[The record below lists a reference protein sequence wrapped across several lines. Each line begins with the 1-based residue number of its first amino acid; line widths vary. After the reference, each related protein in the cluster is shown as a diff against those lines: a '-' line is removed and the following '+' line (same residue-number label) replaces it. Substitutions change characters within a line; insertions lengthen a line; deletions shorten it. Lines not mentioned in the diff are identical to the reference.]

1 MEFNEPIFDMNRK
14 DYIRRED
21 MDAEKF
27 KVLRMNAS
35 VARSVNAA
43 LERSND
49 NQINKL
55 IKFTQKN

>member
-49 NQINKL
+49 KEINKL

>member
-21 MDAEKF
+21 IDAEKF

-43 LERSND
+43 LERSHD
-49 NQINKL
+49 EQINKL
-55 IKFTQKN
+55 IKFTQKS

>member
-49 NQINKL
+49 KQINKL

>member
-1 MEFNEPIFDMNRK
+1 MEFNEPIFDINRK

-49 NQINKL
+49 KQINKL
-55 IKFTQKN
+55 IKFT